1 MSRGETR
8 IRVRYKDT
16 DQMGVAYYANY
27 FVWFEV
33 GRTEFFRGLGMP
45 YREFEKSGIYLPVIR
60 AYCDYKLPAVYDDE
74 LTIVTC
80 VSSLQEVRLSFTYGI
95 YRAEAK
101 ELLAEGG
108 TEHVFVND
116 KGRPIVLRKKSPF
129 LWRRLQEAVDMDKEI
144 N

>member
-1 MSRGETR
+1 MNKGETR

-45 YREFEKSGIYLPVIR
+45 YREFEKNGIYLPVIR

-74 LTIVTC
+74 ITVITR
-80 VSSLQEVRLSFTYGI
+80 VSSFQEVRLSFNYGI
-95 YRAEAK
+95 YRGED
-101 ELLAEGG
+101 LLAEGG
-108 TEHVFVND
+108 TEHVFVNH
-116 KGRPIVLRKKSPF
+116 KGRPVVLRKKSPF
-129 LWRRLQEAVDMDKEI
+129 LWRRLQEAVGMNKESI
-144 N
+144 